1 MKTTIALL
9 AFLNC
14 LAMDQALA
22 GETLVLNSGSRAPLT
37 SPQHNGALDVL
48 YQTLAERLGITIQ
61 IQHLPA
67 ERALLNANAGID
79 DGDVCRVRGITNKYP
94 DLIQVPEVI
103 TSIKWVVFSKSF
115 NIKITGVN
123 SLRPYRVGILIGR
136 KLLEEKITGAKSLI
150 KFSTDEEII
159 DALERN
165 QIDLG
170 IIEKSQGMALIQERL
185 YIKMLRPALF
195 QDDCYL
201 YLNKKH
207 RLWVPV
213 FAAELKKMKQDGSLT
228 KIFNDGFRPYL
239 NGEAY

>member
-9 AFLNC
+9 PLLLC
-14 LAMDQALA
+14 LAMPQARA
-22 GETLVLNSGSRAPLT
+22 GETLALNSGSRAPFT
-37 SPQHNGALDVL
+37 SPRQNGVFDVL

-61 IQHLPA
+61 IQLLPA

-79 DGDVCRVRGITNKYP
+79 DGDVCRVAGMANKYP
-94 DLIQVPEVI
+94 NLMQVPEAI
-103 TSIKWVVFSKSF
+103 TPVKWVVFSKSF
-115 NIKITGVN
+115 NFKISGVE

-136 KLLEEKITGAKSLI
+136 KLLEEKIVGVKSLV

-170 IIEKSQGMALIQERL
+170 IMEKSQGMALVQSRL
-185 YIKMLRPALF
+185 NIKILRPALF

-213 FAAELKKMKQDGSLT
+213 FAAELKKMKQDGSLK
-228 KIFNDGFRPYL
+228 KIFNDGFRPYF

>member
-1 MKTTIALL
+1 MKTTLALL
-9 AFLNC
+9 ALLYF
-14 LAMDQALA
+14 LAMPQARA

-37 SPQHNGALDVL
+37 TPQHNGVLDVL

-61 IQHLPA
+61 IQLLPA

-79 DGDVCRVRGITNKYP
+79 DGDVCRVKSIANKYP

-103 TSIKWVVFSKSF
+103 TPIKLFVFSKNF
-115 NIKITGVN
+115 NFKITGIE

-136 KLLEEKITGAKSLI
+136 KLLEEKIVGVKSLI

-159 DALERN
+159 DALARN

-170 IIEKSQGMALIQERL
+170 IMEISQGVALIQSRL
-185 YIKMLRPALF
+185 NIKILRPALF

-207 RLWVPV
+207 RLWVPM
-213 FAAELKKMKQDGSLT
+213 FSAELKKMKQDGSL
-228 KIFNDGFRPYL
+228 KQIFNDGYRPYF

>member
-9 AFLNC
+9 PLLLC
-14 LAMDQALA
+14 LAIPQARA
-22 GETLVLNSGSRAPLT
+22 GETLVLNSGSHAPLT
-37 SPQHNGALDVL
+37 STQQNGVFDVL

-61 IQHLPA
+61 IQLLPA

-79 DGDVCRVRGITNKYP
+79 DGDVCRVTGMANKYP
-94 DLIQVPEVI
+94 DLIQVPEII
-103 TSIKWVVFSKSF
+103 TPIKLLVFSKNF
-115 NIKITGVN
+115 NFKISGVK

-136 KLLEEKITGAKSLI
+136 KLLEENVVGVKLLI

-159 DALERN
+159 DALEKD

-170 IIEKSQGMALIQERL
+170 IMEKSQLMALIKSRL
-185 YIKMLRPALF
+185 NIKILQPALF

-207 RLWVPV
+207 RSWVPL
-213 FAAELKKMKQDGSLT
+213 FAAELRKMKQDGSLK
-228 KIFNDGFRPYL
+228 KIFSDGLRPYF